1 MHFFCACV
9 LGDKNLC
16 NNKYQAINQT
26 DNTEPEE
33 EQPQPQQVLRG
44 NHLSSCEGGFTMC
57 VCVCVS
63 VTIQQGCTYNQF
75 LFFFAFNSRIAATAD
90 TARLLRFLFLMNNL
104 KKSKLLLYIT
114 EKTNHC
120 FIKLH
125 HNTLWLSWL
134 GCANVLSYLVK
145 GSIKLCRRPLICL
158 ICMSRIGTDLLL
170 PVWKKKKKTLRKQLR
185 QWVWMDVS
193 QASQTP
199 GLGPNSSPPVG
210 AKRPTAME
218 VAAGQRHLWLN
229 TKIFWY
235 GWALQLEVLLKC
247 LNNRPPTHPLF
258 WTWMLQ
264 GCEISRRAPSRVGAA
279 YHLLPPLRDLH
290 LNTLSCVLT
299 VIMLRSLD
307 I

>member
-145 GSIKLCRRPLICL
+145 GSIKLCRLPLICL

-170 PVWKKKKKTLRKQLR
+170 PVWKKKK
-185 QWVWMDVS
+185 
-193 QASQTP
+193 
-199 GLGPNSSPPVG
+199 N
-210 AKRPTAME
+210 
-218 VAAGQRHLWLN
+218 H
-229 TKIFWY
+229 
-235 GWALQLEVLLKC
+235 
-247 LNNRPPTHPLF
+247 
-258 WTWMLQ
+258 
-264 GCEISRRAPSRVGAA
+264 
-279 YHLLPPLRDLH
+279 
-290 LNTLSCVLT
+290 
-299 VIMLRSLD
+299 
-307 I
+307 

>member
-1 MHFFCACV
+1 MCV
-9 LGDKNLC
+9 
-16 NNKYQAINQT
+16 
-26 DNTEPEE
+26 
-33 EQPQPQQVLRG
+33 R
-44 NHLSSCEGGFTMC
+44 
-57 VCVCVS
+57 VCVCHNTTRLYLQS
-63 VTIQQGCTYNQF
+63 IS
-75 LFFFAFNSRIAATAD
+75 FFFVFNSRIAATAD
-90 TARLLRFLFLMNNL
+90 TARLLRFLFLMNNF

-145 GSIKLCRRPLICL
+145 GSIKLCRLPLICL

-170 PVWKKKKKTLRKQLR
+170 PVWKKKKNIKKTIAPVSLNGCQPSVPDTWAWTKQLSPCWSEKTHR
-185 QWVWMDVS
+185 YGGRS
-193 QASQTP
+193 RSKASVAEHKDILIRLSAAAWSFIKMPEQPSPNTP
-199 GLGPNSSPPVG
+199 PFLDMNVTGLWDQQEG
-210 AKRPTAME
+210 T
-218 VAAGQRHLWLN
+218 Q
-229 TKIFWY
+229 
-235 GWALQLEVLLKC
+235 
-247 LNNRPPTHPLF
+247 
-258 WTWMLQ
+258 Q
-264 GCEISRRAPSRVGAA
+264 GGAA